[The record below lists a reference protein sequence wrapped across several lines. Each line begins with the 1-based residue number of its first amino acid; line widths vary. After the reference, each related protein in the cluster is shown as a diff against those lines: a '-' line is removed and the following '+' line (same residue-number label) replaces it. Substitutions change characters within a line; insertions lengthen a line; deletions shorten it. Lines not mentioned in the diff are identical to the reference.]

1 MSKKVAEL
9 KTSTV
14 AEYFSK
20 NMGQVGFSSL
30 TKAVITSV
38 KEACDNS
45 LDACEEHGILP
56 ELKIY
61 VEKIGQGSNKNADLV
76 KVTVE
81 DNGPGIS
88 EAIVGKVFGQYL
100 SSSKFG
106 MGRCSRGQQGI
117 GISSVSMY
125 SQLTNASGA
134 QVLTKRKEDKE
145 ALSVLISPDAKIN
158 DGVLKNKKYVKWA
171 NKEHGTRVEF
181 VFDGK
186 IQVNGDSGLLNYI
199 IGTSL
204 VNPHATITYRIPGI
218 DEVTLERV
226 TDVCPVIPEATEP
239 HPHTHKLGEFMS
251 HSHMYPKTK
260 ASAWLKK
267 GYSRMS
273 DNVLKAMVDA
283 GLSKSILD
291 KNTEALSEEDFKVL
305 YKSTQDAKIMGPPT
319 SSVLTIG
326 EEALSKAVTR
336 LGEVDF
342 FSVLS
347 RSPTV
352 CDAKPVQIE
361 VAIARLK
368 GKPETD
374 DSVQVLRFANRVPL
388 QFDKASC
395 ATTSAI
401 TSVSW
406 KPYGIS
412 QSKDSLPTGPYI
424 FAISI
429 VSPFI
434 KFKNASK
441 ETLDAS
447 EELVEEI
454 RRALIQCGQKLAK
467 HIKKEEKD
475 NALEEKLRHI
485 EMFTPIIVE
494 KLMTITK
501 APAGDRE
508 KAKVGLNKVLG
519 RDVAVAKEELK
530 AADAKLSAVN
540 PSADGKN
547 GRKKSKK

>member
-145 ALSVLISPDAKIN
+145 ALSVLISPD
-158 DGVLKNKKYVKWA
+158 V
-171 NKEHGTRVEF
+171 
-181 VFDGK
+181 K
-186 IQVNGDSGLLNYI
+186 IQVNGYIGLLNYI